1 MPTMGLYYMPY
12 LLIRSVTTVLKIKK
26 AQTVQATLLLDGRRK
41 PEDKDVGKAAHA
53 YGVRTACFLASSKIS
68 YVF

>member
-1 MPTMGLYYMPY
+1 MGLCYMPY
-12 LLIRSVTTVLKIKK
+12 LLIRSVTTVLKNKK